1 MVAFFCGN
9 VSIMASGCGIE
20 NVCGGLGT
28 AAFVALVMGLC
39 DVRYTATQFA
49 LLTALASVG
58 RVFLA
63 GPLTPPLVEQFGW
76 DGFYLITVVIALP
89 GLFLLW
95 LYRERIKRID
105 DTRAVVD

>member
-1 MVAFFCGN
+1 
-9 VSIMASGCGIE
+9 
-20 NVCGGLGT
+20 
-28 AAFVALVMGLC
+28 MGLC

-63 GPLTPPLVEQFGW
+63 GPLTPPLVEAFGW
-76 DGFYLITVVIALP
+76 PTFYLLTVLIALP

-105 DTRAVVD
+105 DNNLQDKEREEPQDEALVLEK